1 MIQWFAVG
9 NSQTQERV
17 SIYDRTAGFDPET
30 GEVYLPATVFGGQN
44 RNFIAMAADGL
55 PIIFSNRRLY
65 CPSDWLAKEHPAMR
79 CDIEKIVKK
88 VVSFANSRQGR
99 RTQNEAE
106 QS

>member
-1 MIQWFAVG
+1 MIIWFKVG

-17 SIYDRTAGFDPET
+17 SIHDRTAGYDTES
-30 GEVYLPATVFGGQN
+30 GEVYLSASVFGGQE
-44 RNFIAMAADGL
+44 RNFIALAADGL

-65 CPSDWLAKEHPAMR
+65 CPADWLAKEHPAMR
-79 CDIEKIVKK
+79 CDIEKIVER
-88 VVSFANSRQGR
+88 VVSFANSRQGW